1 MKLVQRKGLASFFMP
16 SKTIFSYCMQWKLY
30 IVTSFKFSNASL
42 DHCIFFS
49 CVNTGLLILTNAFFF
64 FDLDRVCSDPFT
76 ILKTWAWCRWR
87 WSERRGWW
95 QLMLQVRKTLPHTH
109 TVILTYDLSLCFPQ
123 LLIKP
128 IISLGTASRRLI
140 VLLSV
145 LC

>member
-1 MKLVQRKGLASFFMP
+1 MKLVKKKVWHHFSCLAKS
-16 SKTIFSYCMQWKLY
+16 IFCYCMQWKLY
-30 IVTSFKFSNASL
+30 IVTSFKCSNASL

-49 CVNTGLLILTNAFFF
+49 CVDTGLLILTNAFFF
-64 FDLDRVCSDPFT
+64 FDLNRVCSDPFT

-95 QLMLQVRKTLPHTH
+95 QLMLQVRKTLLHTH
-109 TVILTYDLSLCFPQ
+109 TVIRTYDLSLCFPQ

-128 IISLGTASRRLI
+128 IISLGTVSRRLI
-140 VLLSV
+140 VLHSV

>member
-1 MKLVQRKGLASFFMP
+1 MLLWTTVYSSAVWIRS
-16 SKTIFSYCMQWKLY
+16 LY
-30 IVTSFKFSNASL
+30 L
-42 DHCIFFS
+42 QM
-49 CVNTGLLILTNAFFF
+49 LFFF
-64 FDLDRVCSDPFT
+64 FDLNRVCSDPFT

-128 IISLGTASRRLI
+128 IISLWPVGGWWYCILFCANGSLASEITVSLKRIFFLVSLLWFPLI
-140 VLLSV
+140 LTFN
-145 LC
+145 